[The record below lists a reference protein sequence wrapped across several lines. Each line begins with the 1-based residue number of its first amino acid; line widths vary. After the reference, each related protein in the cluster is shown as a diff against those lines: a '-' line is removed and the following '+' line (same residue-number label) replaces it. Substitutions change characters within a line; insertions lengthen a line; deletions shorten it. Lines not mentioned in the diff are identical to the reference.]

1 MITVVGIGIERGD
14 LGAKGKRAIKQATRI
29 FSRVKVWYK
38 SEILSQKYDDVCSYE
53 QLDELM
59 DSVEDD
65 FDYAISGIEKLQRS
79 GNMSAAMEQ
88 AQRLSTAL
96 QSVIGAISEE
106 I

>member
-1 MITVVGIGIERGD
+1 MVVKKKIFAVTED
-14 LGAKGKRAIKQATRI
+14 AK
-29 FSRVKVWYK
+29 V
-38 SEILSQKYDDVCSYE
+38 E

-88 AQRLSTAL
+88 AQRLSNAL
-96 QSVIGAISEE
+96 QSVISEISNE

>member
-1 MITVVGIGIERGD
+1 MVFKKKIFAVTED
-14 LGAKGKRAIKQATRI
+14 AK
-29 FSRVKVWYK
+29 V
-38 SEILSQKYDDVCSYE
+38 E

-88 AQRLSTAL
+88 AQRLSNAL
-96 QSVIGAISEE
+96 QSVISEISNE